1 MKIVYVV
8 VINTDDGGWYLSEI
22 VGIFSTKEK
31 AINCVKKDPCHVGS
45 YGEDQWYEIKEYYID
60 PKTIGEEDL

>member
-8 VINTDDGGWYLSEI
+8 VIKISAGGYNLSEI

-31 AINCVKKDPCHVGS
+31 AINCVKKDPCHLEN
-45 YGEDQWYEIKEYYID
+45 YGTYDRYEINEYEID
-60 PKTIGEEDL
+60 PETIVEEDL